1 MNKTKQTSSV
11 RHEVKHTRTA
21 KVTLSFPKELY
32 LEIEAAAKQD
42 DRAVANWVVRAA
54 KEKLERMSA

>member
-1 MNKTKQTSSV
+1 MG
-11 RHEVKHTRTA
+11 VKHTRTA